1 MRNNKFLFY
10 ILTTILVLVVCFC
23 STIVGTYNLNN
34 NYQNNYTKTFSFCNT
49 KNFNKNINIT
59 ESDPIS
65 ESFSKT
71 VVSNTISGASSVS
84 KPDTSSAPQPGAS
97 SSLKPSASSTSP
109 SGATSSQQQGTS
121 STSPSA
127 LGTLLPLKGI
137 IIGIDPGHQSK
148 QNLSLEQ
155 NYPNSKVMKAKVS
168 SGTSGVFTKIPEYKL
183 NLEVGLLL
191 KKKLEVQGATVVM
204 TRNKNDVNISNIE
217 RAKITNKANC
227 NMVIRLHANGS
238 EKSTVRGYSILI
250 PGTLH
255 TKSIVPQSKKFAE
268 TLDQHLK
275 KNISIESDGIISRND
290 LTGFNWSTTPVVLL
304 EMGYMSNKQDDKI
317 MSTKEF
323 KTSVVEAISESLIE
337 YYKTN
342 DKKIDIN

>member
-10 ILTTILVLVVCFC
+10 ILTTILVLVICFC
-23 STIVGTYNLNN
+23 SIRTYHPYNN
-34 NYQNNYTKTFSFCNT
+34 AQNNYTKTFSVCNT
-49 KNFNKNINIT
+49 KSINININT
-59 ESDPIS
+59 TKSQPIS
-65 ESFSKT
+65 KSLSKT
-71 VVSNTISGASSVS
+71 VVSSKTSGASSVS
-84 KPDTSSAPQPGAS
+84 KPDTSSAPQPIAS
-97 SSLKPSASSTSP
+97 SSLKPSASST

-121 STSPSA
+121 STTPSA
-127 LGTLLPLKGI
+127 LGTQLPLKGI

-191 KKKLEVQGATVVM
+191 KKKLEEQGATVVM
-204 TRNKNDVNISNIE
+204 TRIKNDVNISNIE
-217 RAKITNKANC
+217 RAKITNMANC

-268 TLDQHLK
+268 TLDEHLK

-323 KTSVVEAISESLIE
+323 KTSVVEAISKSLIE

>member
-1 MRNNKFLFY
+1 MKNNKVLFY

-23 STIVGTYNLNN
+23 SIIIGTYHPYNN
-34 NYQNNYTKTFSFCNT
+34 AQNNYTKTFSVCNT
-49 KNFNKNINIT
+49 KSFNKNINT
-59 ESDPIS
+59 TKSDPIS
-65 ESFSKT
+65 ESFSKI
-71 VVSNTISGASSVS
+71 VVSSTTSGASS
-84 KPDTSSAPQPGAS
+84 TT
-97 SSLKPSASSTSP
+97 PSAMD
-109 SGATSSQQQGTS
+109 
-121 STSPSA
+121 
-127 LGTLLPLKGI
+127 TLLPLKGI

-191 KKKLEVQGATVVM
+191 KKKLEEQGATLVM
-204 TRNKNDVNISNIE
+204 TRIKNDVNISNIE

-255 TKSIVPQSKKFAE
+255 TKSIVPQSKKFAD
-268 TLDQHLK
+268 TLDEHLK

>member
-1 MRNNKFLFY
+1 MKNNRVLLY

-23 STIVGTYNLNN
+23 SIIVGTYSPYKNG
-34 NYQNNYTKTFSFCNT
+34 QNNYVQTFSVCNT
-49 KNFNKNINIT
+49 KSFNKNKNT
-59 ESDPIS
+59 TKSDPIN

-71 VVSNTISGASSVS
+71 VVLSTTSGASSI
-84 KPDTSSAPQPGAS
+84 T
-97 SSLKPSASSTSP
+97 
-109 SGATSSQQQGTS
+109 
-121 STSPSA
+121 PSA
-127 LGTLLPLKGI
+127 LHTLPPLKDI

-168 SGTSGVFTKIPEYKL
+168 SGTQGVFTKIPEYKL

-191 KKKLEVQGATVVM
+191 KKKLEEQGATVVM

-217 RAKITNKANC
+217 RARITNKANC
-227 NMVIRLHANGS
+227 NMVIRIHANGS

-250 PGTLH
+250 PGILH

-268 TLDQHLK
+268 TLDEHLK

-317 MSTKEF
+317 MNTKEF
-323 KTSVVEAISESLIE
+323 KTSVVEAVSESLIE
-337 YYKTN
+337 YYKT
-342 DKKIDIN
+342 DGKKADIK